1 MGRRAES
8 VLERRCDDGVLRFWP
23 ARCWSMI
30 ASGIVL
36 TLMVGLVAFLLR
48 VAFDARSEGDHVAFW
63 LVLAIPVAACALG
76 VRIGV
81 WLLTHRR
88 VLTLDLKRG
97 QCSVIRAGIPPPW
110 PVRETARPVAVAL
123 RDVARF
129 IVISRPLI
137 DRFAPP
143 DRRRHGVAL
152 DTRDGRSHDLGWEFL
167 DDAEAA
173 AMAVDELN
181 RVIEEH
187 DRGA

>member
-1 MGRRAES
+1 MGRRPES

-23 ARCWSMI
+23 SRRWSVL

-36 TLMVGLVAFLLR
+36 AFLAGLVAFLLR
-48 VAFDARSEGDHVAFW
+48 LAFDARSEGDHVAFW
-63 LVLAIPVAACALG
+63 LVLAMPVAACALG
-76 VRIGV
+76 VRVGV
-81 WLLTHRR
+81 WLLTQRR

-97 QCSVIRAGIPPPW
+97 QCSVIRKGLPPPW
-110 PVRETARPVAVAL
+110 PVRETAPAVTVAL

-152 DTRDGRSHDLGWEFL
+152 DTREGRSHDIGWEFL

-173 AMAVDELN
+173 AMAAEELN
-181 RVIEEH
+181 RVIGEH
-187 DRGA
+187 DGGA

>member
-1 MGRRAES
+1 
-8 VLERRCDDGVLRFWP
+8 L
-23 ARCWSMI
+23 

-36 TLMVGLVAFLLR
+36 AFLVGLVAFLVR
-48 VAFDARSEGDHVAFW
+48 VAFDARSEGGHVAFW
-63 LVLAIPVAACALG
+63 LVLAMPVAACALG
-76 VRIGV
+76 VRIGG
-81 WLLTHRR
+81 WLLTRRR
-88 VLTLDLKRG
+88 VLTLDLERG
-97 QCSVIRAGIPPPW
+97 QCSVIRTGVPPPW
-110 PVRETARPVAVAL
+110 PVRETAPPVTVAL

-173 AMAVDELN
+173 RRAADELN
-181 RVIEEH
+181 RVIEER